1 MHKTVTAFLNLLMN
15 QFFLVFVLFSCFFS
29 FSLFFFTY
37 IKMSKNSSAKYYQD
51 NKERLQK
58 KLVKDI
64 KVFLKKKKKKSD
76 NMVLKDTKNSQ
87 KMKNKNWMRIEK
99 DNINALLYYNFKK
112 IISFRNFGFFAG

>member
-1 MHKTVTAFLNLLMN
+1 
-15 QFFLVFVLFSCFFS
+15 
-29 FSLFFFTY
+29 
-37 IKMSKNSSAKYYQD
+37 MSKNSSAKYYQD

-87 KMKNKNWMRIEK
+87 KMKNKNWLRIEK